1 MKTICF
7 VTRCHP
13 ARPGML
19 EKCIESVKAQSCSD
33 YTHFLLKDD
42 KTKKGYGVEKANESL
57 RRASPLNGQYI
68 VVLDDDDALISSLFV
83 ADFKELVKGKQ
94 PDIVFFRG
102 VGGNFRVLPPNDCW
116 GKPPVRGK
124 IGSFCFAVSKD
135 FWDRHIK
142 FWEKSGG
149 YPKMGDFTFISKC
162 YHSTKNV
169 LWMDRIVATTQQGAS
184 RGKSEC
190 ETSQS

>member
-13 ARPGML
+13 ARPDML
-19 EKCIESVKAQSCSD
+19 KKCIESVKAQSCND

-42 KTKKGYGVEKANESL
+42 KTKEGYGVEKANESL
-57 RRASPLNGQYI
+57 RKASPLDGQYI
-68 VVLDDDDALISSLFV
+68 MVLDDDDVLVSSLFM
-83 ADFKELVKGKQ
+83 ADFKDLIGDKQ

-102 VGGNFRVLPPNDCW
+102 MVENFRIAPPDDCW
-116 GKPPVRGK
+116 RKPPVRGK

-142 FWEKSGG
+142 FWERSEG
-149 YPKMGDFTFISKC
+149 YPKMGDFTFVSKC
-162 YHSTKNV
+162 YRDAKNV
-169 LWMDRIVATTQQGAS
+169 LWMDRIVAATQQGAS

-190 ETSQS
+190 QASQS